1 MFGLGH
7 YIYAGEDIPESK
19 PQVVE
24 AKPLKVG
31 DANWVNILKY
41 IGENK
46 AKGLEEISKMVKK
59 RYIVTASVQK
69 ALKSAIE
76 KS

>member
-46 AKGLEEISKMVKK
+46 SKGLDEISKMVKK
-59 RYIVTASVQK
+59 RYKVTASVQK

-76 KS
+76 ES